1 MTILPATIVEAE
13 ALAFARRCIAW
24 VRDGNLALGGIERG
38 RWFEKNESH
47 RISRQMFKA
56 WAMES
61 PINRMNAV
69 EFARAGWALAD
80 EALRELILEYLD
92 RREPLPTYLAA
103 FAMEVAAGVRFRR
116 MPARR
121 KSDNVLRDIIIT
133 FIVCFVSERFAL
145 RPTRNREAHRRP
157 SACSIVTD
165 ALRLEGV
172 LVIAESGINKIWERH
187 SADVG
192 KMSLQPIA

>member
-1 MTILPATIVEAE
+1 
-13 ALAFARRCIAW
+13 
-24 VRDGNLALGGIERG
+24 
-38 RWFEKNESH
+38 
-47 RISRQMFKA
+47 
-56 WAMES
+56 
-61 PINRMNAV
+61 MNAV
-69 EFARAGWALAD
+69 EFARAGWTLAY

-103 FAMEVAAGVRFRR
+103 FAMAVAAGDRFRR

-121 KSDNVLRDIIIT
+121 KSDNIMRDLIIT
-133 FIVCFVSERFAL
+133 FVVRFVSERFAL
-145 RPTRNREAHRRP
+145 RPTRNPAAHRRP

-172 LVIAESGINKIWERH
+172 LAIAESGVNKIWERH
-187 SADVG
+187 GADVG

>member
-1 MTILPATIVEAE
+1 MTQLPATLNEAE
-13 ALAFARRCIAW
+13 ALAFARHKIALL
-24 VRDGNLALGGIERG
+24 RDGKIAFWGIEYG

-69 EFARAGWALAD
+69 EFARAGWTLAD
-80 EALRELILEYLD
+80 EALRELILEYRD
-92 RREPLPTYLAA
+92 RGEPLPSTYLAA
-103 FAMEVAAGVRFRR
+103 FDMEIIAGKRFRR

-121 KSDNVLRDIIIT
+121 KSDNVMRDIAIT
-133 FIVCFVSERFAL
+133 FIVHFVAERFAL
-145 RPTRNREAHRRP
+145 DPARNREARRRP

-172 LVIAESGINKIWERH
+172 LAIAESGVNKIWERN
-187 SADVG
+187 SAMVA
-192 KMSLQPIA
+192 KCLCSQ